1 MVLARRLRAL
11 LLRIWSGPRRGAC
24 AHTMAPPRF
33 FALELPGCN
42 LAHFAVGADAS
53 GAPTDPRVVALMV
66 PPGRSYSLCVPV
78 APGADY
84 GARVRAARLHQ
95 RLLQQLDRGPLKRCQ
110 LRRLLCY
117 HPGGGAGTLQQGVL
131 LHDPS
136 DSPDTRRALLALLD
150 SYLEAPRPC
159 LGEFV
164 ADSPHQLWQRRW
176 EMLDGQGWRQ
186 VEREPLGPAPEPDLH
201 PAVPDLPSSGVFPHR
216 EAARAVL
223 EACTAFI
230 PEARAMLEL
239 VDRCPARAQKGK
251 FPIIVVEGLDA
262 TGKTTVTQAASESL
276 KAVLLRSPP
285 ACISQWRK
293 VFDDEPTIVRRAF
306 YSLGNYIVASEIAEE
321 STRSPVIVDRYWH
334 STAAYAIATEVSGA
348 VQHLPP
354 AGHSVYQWPKDL
366 LRPDLVLLLTVS
378 PEERVRRVQ
387 GRGLERTR
395 EETELEANSMF
406 RQKVEACYRR
416 MESPGCQVVDASPP
430 REEVLRTVLS
440 LIQTSCGHPDGGDL
454 GPAGTW
460 D

>member
-1 MVLARRLRAL
+1 MVLVRGLRAL
-11 LLRIWSGPRRGAC
+11 LLGKWSGPRPGAC
-24 AHTMAPPRF
+24 AHTMAPPRS
-33 FALELPGCN
+33 FALELPGCS
-42 LAHFAVGADAS
+42 LAHFAVGTDVS
-53 GAPTDPRVVALMV
+53 GTPTDPRVVALMV

-95 RLLQQLDRGPLKRCQ
+95 RLLQQLARGPLKRCQ

-117 HPGGGAGTLQQGVL
+117 QPGGGAGTLQQGVL

-150 SYLEAPRPC
+150 SCLEAPRPC
-159 LGEFV
+159 LGEFLV
-164 ADSPHQLWQRRW
+164 DSPQQLWQRRW
-176 EMLDGQGWRQ
+176 ELLDGQGWRQ
-186 VEREPLGPAPEPDLH
+186 VEREPVGPAPEPDLH
-201 PAVPDLPSSGVFPHR
+201 PVVPDLPSSGVFPHR

-223 EACTAFI
+223 EACTGFI

-239 VDRCPARAQKGK
+239 VDRCPAQAQKGT
-251 FPIIVVEGLDA
+251 FPVIVVEGLDA
-262 TGKTTVTQAASESL
+262 TGKSTVTQAASESL

-285 ACISQWRK
+285 PCISQWRK
-293 VFDDEPTIVRRAF
+293 IFDDEPTIVKRAF

-334 STAAYAIATEVSGA
+334 STAAYTMATEVSGA
-348 VQHLPP
+348 VQQLPP

-366 LRPDLVLLLTVS
+366 LRPDLVLLLSVS

-395 EETELEANSMF
+395 EETELEANSTF
-406 RQKVEACYRR
+406 RQNTF
-416 MESPGCQVVDASPP
+416 DAG
-430 REEVLRTVLS
+430 VTVTTVHRL
-440 LIQTSCGHPDGGDL
+440 GG
-454 GPAGTW
+454 TVS
-460 D
+460 